1 MNVKELR
8 EALAGVAGDMEVA
21 MADGMSVRFA
31 EVVEGAFIVS
41 DLGDGD
47 DEPVE
52 YWRAAE

>member
-1 MNVKELR
+1 MKVKELR
-8 EALAGVAGDMEVA
+8 EALAGVAGDMDVA

-41 DLGDGD
+41 DVRDGD

-52 YWRAAE
+52 YWRAGE